1 MCYCYKDIREKVG
14 SERLH
19 LFVNSRQIFREN
31 IMDKR
36 KTDIDIVNEILEACI
51 LAYPVSSFVISLYK
65 QYQQRGSLSK
75 KQLQGLHAKASAI
88 NDLSPG
94 KLATLEAL
102 IRKMPT
108 RYKSETPAPTPLY
121 EKETSAGQIIN
132 TILEKYPQHKRVLF
146 LKSKYENNEVLTA
159 ADLSDL
165 KRFQQL
171 LK

>member
-1 MCYCYKDIREKVG
+1 
-14 SERLH
+14 
-19 LFVNSRQIFREN
+19 
-31 IMDKR
+31 MDKR

-75 KQLQGLHAKASAI
+75 KQLQGLHGKASAI
-88 NDLSPG
+88 SDLSPG

-108 RYKSETPAPTPLY
+108 RYKSEAPAPTPLY
-121 EKETSAGQIIN
+121 EKETSAGQLIN

-159 ADLSDL
+159 ADLADL